1 MSFVILAIRPFSPV
15 QPLTSRATER
25 MALYTAQSFEQA
37 YKGQCKTKVVAVGT
51 TYCNQCG
58 TTSFMN
64 SADCKSPINPTSPD
78 WQCGLG
84 VQGVSYGV
92 VA

>member
-1 MSFVILAIRPFSPV
+1 MSFVILAIRPCSPV
-15 QPLTSRATER
+15 QTLTSRATER

-64 SADCKSPINPTSPD
+64 SAECKSPINPTSPD

-84 VQGVSYGV
+84 VRGVSYGV